1 MKRVATQPITAF
13 FRQKQIKRRSIE
25 SIESSTDDNNDEDH
39 HHHHHVR
46 NDNIKDK
53 KKRVENN
60 VVRVKRISCKRD
72 DHFMTSM
79 LHYRE
84 LVGCA
89 TTTQQLI
96 GGIPSLRRRRKQ
108 QLVRWILSQ
117 FQRLPLKL
125 ESISSNSIQSGNES
139 TRRQLFYTSWLEF
152 DLRGILLVAGASN
165 GMILLYD
172 FDEVFHHIL
181 NLGQRMDEEKIKD
194 KTAED
199 TEQGED
205 QRREERLYPIHTI
218 FTSFEVKCIRWNPL
232 NEDEIACSFT
242 NRNEIHIYNLSTF
255 PSKPQKILKSSNHPS
270 SGYNDLLYVSVTQ
283 TTSKVHSKVVH
294 VIAGDMDGAVRM
306 WDCRFPSRPMWS
318 FLTGSL
324 KTSINALLLSSDKQF
339 LICGN
344 EAGMLMTYD
353 IQHKFIPAFGSKPV
367 PQRKAVFNIMET
379 IKPYLSPALIEGVL
393 ITSRHGSPGIMSL
406 HLVPESETY
415 VLCQLRNDW
424 VVVIDYLL
432 GSVVKLHTFLRG
444 SMPRDKSKSDA
455 SPSVL
460 SMVSESEYQ
469 RDFVSRSLR
478 HSWLSCHRCTG
489 TFLFD
494 KSILCTGIHDAKSL
508 TMIDLHQL
516 RVATDQKSDA
526 SKFGAAS
533 SDISELPAVERIH
546 RFRIPMNGVVTA
558 VASHPN
564 QHLVICGGE
573 NMRLQIMGAM
583 G

>member
-108 QLVRWILSQ
+108 QL
-117 FQRLPLKL
+117 
-125 ESISSNSIQSGNES
+125 
-139 TRRQLFYTSWLEF
+139 
-152 DLRGILLVAGASN
+152 
-165 GMILLYD
+165 
-172 FDEVFHHIL
+172 
-181 NLGQRMDEEKIKD
+181 
-194 KTAED
+194 
-199 TEQGED
+199 
-205 QRREERLYPIHTI
+205 IHTI

-444 SMPRDKSKSDA
+444 MYLPVHRGRWSVMFAYRYFNTYAPIWTGSMPRDKSKSDA